1 MKPTA
6 FTTATTAAA
15 TALTTA
21 AAITAFQ
28 SAATPL
34 PAAEPARPP
43 PNVIFFL
50 ADDMGYGDLGA
61 WGNYGI
67 NTPNLDRAARE
78 GLRVDHFYV
87 SYPISS
93 PSRTSYTTG
102 QYAQRWGITSY
113 LDNRRVN
120 AERGMPNFLDSK
132 APTLARCLQAA
143 GYATG
148 HFGKWHMGG
157 QRDFGDAPL
166 ITAYGFDESLTSF
179 EGLGDRNLPVFS
191 PRLSAKNPKW
201 INGHYDL
208 GIMSEKLGHG
218 KITWVDRWLMTRDFV
233 DRAIQFIDQSKKTGK
248 PFYVNVWPDD
258 PHTPCEP
265 SEPYWGDY
273 SPHTRYQGVV
283 RELDREFGRLM
294 DYIRNDPALRD
305 NTIVIFASDNGPEGG
320 TGAGGSH
327 GNLRGWKTELYEGGT
342 REPFFIWAPKL
353 LAPASIGTTNTAS
366 IISGLDFA
374 PTLLSILGVKTPDD
388 VKFDGVNMADV
399 FMGRSAAPFR
409 PTTLF
414 FSRPPDRPLGAVDKK
429 PLPDFAVREGKWK
442 FYLFATG
449 KVELYDLLDDPG
461 EMLDKAK
468 DNPDIVKTLRAKLTV
483 WQKDV
488 HQEKIYKATDGSVQH
503 TSIHD

>member
-1 MKPTA
+1 MKTTTHALTA
-6 FTTATTAAA
+6 TAAA
-15 TALTTA
+15 AVSSFFLLPSS
-21 AAITAFQ
+21 F
-28 SAATPL
+28 SAEASPRL
-34 PAAEPARPP
+34 
-43 PNVIFFL
+43 NVIFFL

-61 WGNYGI
+61 WGNNGI

-78 GLRVDHFYV
+78 GMRIDHFYV
-87 SYPISS
+87 SYPICS

-120 AERGMPNFLDSK
+120 AERGMPNYLDSK
-132 APTLARCLQAA
+132 APTLARALQAA

-191 PRLSAKNPKW
+191 ARLAAKNPKW
-201 INGHYDL
+201 LNGHYDL

-218 KITWVDRWLMTRDFV
+218 HIEWVDRWLMTARFV
-233 DRAIQFIDQSKKTGK
+233 DRAIQFIDQSKKSGK

-265 SEPYWGDY
+265 SAPYRGDY

-283 RELDREFGRLM
+283 RELDREFGRLL
-294 DYIRNDPALRD
+294 DHIRNDPDLRD

-320 TGAGGSH
+320 TGAGGSN
-327 GNLRGWKTELYEGGT
+327 GNLRGWKTELYEGGI
-342 REPFFIWAPKL
+342 REPFFVWAPKL
-353 LAPASIGTTNTAS
+353 LAPASLGTTNTTS
-366 IISGLDFA
+366 ILSGLDFA
-374 PTLLSILGVKTPDD
+374 PTLLSILGVKTPDG
-388 VKFDGVNMADV
+388 VKFDGVDMANV

-449 KVELYDLLDDPG
+449 KTELYDILDDPG

-468 DNPDIVKTLRAKLTV
+468 DNPDIVKDLRAKLSA

-488 HQEKIYKATDGSVQH
+488 HQEKIYKASDASVAYY
-503 TSIHD
+503 TPKD